1 MSLLIYVEEHV
12 RVWITTSISLHR
24 LFAARFI
31 GLILDELI
39 LEMLPYGAN
48 TTVYVVYVF
57 E

>member
-1 MSLLIYVEEHV
+1 MLIYVNEHV
-12 RVWITTSISLHR
+12 CVWITTLISLHR

-48 TTVYVVYVF
+48 TTLNVVYVF